1 MAFSLELVAKDQ
13 ELIHDLAERTATR
26 MDQAEASRQLVAE
39 AVQAGM
45 GERDISEVAVFL
57 RRQ

>member
-13 ELIHDLAERTATR
+13 ELIHDLAQQTGTR

-45 GERDISEVAVFL
+45 GERDIL
-57 RRQ
+57 RRP

>member
-1 MAFSLELVAKDQ
+1 VAFSLGLVAKDQ
-13 ELIHDLAERTATR
+13 QLIHDLAELTATR

-39 AVQAGM
+39 AVRAGL

-57 RRQ
+57 RRP